1 MDNKEDETE
10 KNLDFADML
19 INMMIAAGDKNSIIL
34 KKSNNIIRILQRIEK
49 EFAVKDNE
57 KDVDQIIEFLEDK
70 EKEIKTFYNNL
81 KGDDRN
87 EQM

>member
-1 MDNKEDETE
+1 MEENIEDETE

-19 INMMIAAGDKNSIIL
+19 IDMMIAAGDKNSIIL

-70 EKEIKTFYNNL
+70 EKEIKTFYDNL
-81 KGDDRN
+81 KGG
-87 EQM
+87 E

>member
-10 KNLDFADML
+10 KNLNFADML
-19 INMMIAAGDKNSIIL
+19 IDMMIAAGDKNSIIL
-34 KKSNNIIRILQRIEK
+34 KKSNNIIRILQRIDK
-49 EFAVKDNE
+49 EFAVKNNE

-81 KGDDRN
+81 KGGDN
-87 EQM
+87 